1 MNSDSALR
9 LDPGGAQST
18 GHYRASQKHGK
29 KVKEIPVKS
38 AVYDPGNFS
47 VTLSV
52 GRFKAG
58 KAAQVTITGLTGAE
72 GADIPSIT
80 TGL

>member
-1 MNSDSALR
+1 MNSDSHR
-9 LDPGGAQST
+9 TECRRRQST
-18 GHYRASQKHGK
+18 GHYRASQKNGK
-29 KVKEIPVKS
+29 KVKKIPVYS
-38 AVYDPGNFS
+38 AIYSDDF
-47 VTLSV
+47 VTISV
-52 GRFKAG
+52 GRFKAS